1 MRAEACS
8 WRSARP
14 CRCVPERGVP
24 RIGISVA
31 NSRSVS
37 DLMVRTAH
45 RRRGIG
51 RALLDAAEA
60 YARAAGAAVLRINV
74 LARND
79 GAAALYGRAGFA
91 DRLHQ
96 LSKRLD

>member
-1 MRAEACS
+1 
-8 WRSARP
+8 
-14 CRCVPERGVP
+14 
-24 RIGISVA
+24 VA